1 MTHCSFCGKSQARV
15 RALFESSGLPGCI
28 CNECLDICRKIL
40 EDDKKRLEKAGTY
53 RTSSTTVAAEV
64 LHCHFCRRLQ
74 HVVDKLISAPA
85 GQGPCF
91 ICDRCVNEGLGK
103 LAPEGVLKKRSWLK
117 RLMRSFKTKP
127 TELQH
132 VN

>member
-64 LHCHFCRRLQ
+64 LHCHF
-74 HVVDKLISAPA
+74 VDGCSTSWISSSALPR
-85 GQGPCF
+85 
-91 ICDRCVNEGLGK
+91 DK
-103 LAPEGVLKKRSWLK
+103 DLALSV
-117 RLMRSFKTKP
+117 TDA
-127 TELQH
+127 
-132 VN
+132 